1 MKNIQSRISAALLS
15 AVIVAS
21 CVSLTSCGAD
31 TVNSPPSN
39 DVGVG
44 RPAELVGQ
52 GADSPSPSVDE
63 PGTDANADPA
73 DPSGEDSRTESGENN
88 DANADN
94 TENGSASGKT
104 WELVNGKYTYNFK
117 APDRSGLS
125 DLTEIY
131 NTGRGLFPDQGD
143 DTTGSW
149 YFGKT
154 TYNESTGEVT
164 YVYDRYDATKKLLS
178 DNMGIYRGD
187 ENRKVCYFTFDC
199 GYENGYTDPILD
211 TLRDKQVAGVFFL
224 TGHYV
229 DTAKDQIRRMIDE
242 GQILGNHTVDHPNMT
257 QVATPEDFIAQITG
271 LEDMVKEAFPDAMPI
286 LYYRPPYGAA
296 NEWTLKIAK
305 KLGIHTVEWSFT
317 YADYDPDNQ
326 LDYATA
332 LQKCKDGLHPGAVYL
347 FHAVSKT
354 NSEIL
359 GEFIDWVRAQGYEI
373 LPICD
378 IG

>member
-1 MKNIQSRISAALLS
+1 MKNYKNRVTAAALS
-15 AVIVAS
+15 AVIAAI
-21 CVSLTSCGAD
+21 CTACGAG
-31 TVNSPPSN
+31 TVTPPS
-39 DVGVG
+39 DIVGVG
-44 RPAELVGQ
+44 RPAELVGS
-52 GADSPSPSVDE
+52 GADSPTPAVDE
-63 PGTDANADPA
+63 PIDTETEPDGTDGAGDAAVTDGNGGAD
-73 DPSGEDSRTESGENN
+73 
-88 DANADN
+88 NADN
-94 TENGSASGKT
+94 TDNTDKADSGKT
-104 WELVNGKYTYNFK
+104 WELVDGKYTYNFRS
-117 APDRSGLS
+117 PDRSGLS
-125 DLTEIY
+125 DLTDIY

-143 DTTGSW
+143 DSTGSW

-154 TYNESTGEVT
+154 TYNEATGEVT
-164 YVYDRYDATKKLLS
+164 YVYDRYDATKQLLA

-187 ENRKVCYFTFDC
+187 ESRKVCYFTFDC
-199 GYENGYTDPILD
+199 GYENGYTAPILD

-271 LEDMVKEAFPDAMPI
+271 LEDMVKDAFPDAMPI